1 MHSVLEPQPVDGNP
15 VGDDRMPTS
24 DEEAPDIHAEGQS
37 TTKVGFNVLNTI
49 IGSGVLCLPYALH
62 NAGFVF
68 GLLMLGVIAV
78 LSQFSL
84 YALVLTGKRTGT
96 SHFSSVTE
104 AALGNFGYHL
114 LNYSMIIDMVGT
126 VILYLMIVGD
136 MVTAGYLSFGSSA
149 QANILENFPDSDS
162 FINCGRFLFAIS
174 LIFTTP
180 LGFYPIRDTVTEM
193 LKIDPERHQVS
204 RIWES
209 LCTVLLFTICVVA
222 AAVFTD
228 LGLAYELIGA
238 LSSSVV
244 NFLLPALVFLWAGT
258 DVSLR
263 SLVSQWRAKHSTEPY
278 PEMAAFGMWVMVLGT
293 YNISRDK

>member
-136 MVTAGYLSFGSSA
+136 MVTALANIYLPVACTRSSVITVVSFLVILPLLFFRNTGPLARFSVVGYLSFGSSA

-238 LSSSVV
+238 LSSSV
-244 NFLLPALVFLWAGT
+244 
-258 DVSLR
+258 
-263 SLVSQWRAKHSTEPY
+263 
-278 PEMAAFGMWVMVLGT
+278 
-293 YNISRDK
+293 

>member
-1 MHSVLEPQPVDGNP
+1 
-15 VGDDRMPTS
+15 MPTS

-180 LGFYPIRDTVTEM
+180 LGFYPIRDT
-193 LKIDPERHQVS
+193 
-204 RIWES
+204 
-209 LCTVLLFTICVVA
+209 
-222 AAVFTD
+222 
-228 LGLAYELIGA
+228 
-238 LSSSVV
+238 
-244 NFLLPALVFLWAGT
+244 
-258 DVSLR
+258 
-263 SLVSQWRAKHSTEPY
+263 
-278 PEMAAFGMWVMVLGT
+278 
-293 YNISRDK
+293 

>member
-1 MHSVLEPQPVDGNP
+1 MGEHVERMGGDAYAKVYALYNIAFSVSSIIVPTI
-15 VGDDRMPTS
+15 MPPIMN
-24 DEEAPDIHAEGQS
+24 A
-37 TTKVGFNVLNTI
+37 VGFAATMGIIASILVVGAIILAIQPTLMLSKHVWFNLLNTI

-84 YALVLTGKRTGT
+84 YVLVLTGKRTGT

-126 VILYLMIVGD
+126 VTLYLMIVGD
-136 MVTAGYLSFGSSA
+136 MVTAL
-149 QANILENFPDSDS
+149 ANIYLPVACTRSSVIMIVS
-162 FINCGRFLFAIS
+162 FLVILLLLFFRNTGPLARFSVVQFLFAIL
-174 LIFTTP
+174 LIFSTP
-180 LGFYPIRDTVTEM
+180 LSFYLIRDTVTEM

-209 LCTVLLFTICVVA
+209 L
-222 AAVFTD
+222 
-228 LGLAYELIGA
+228 
-238 LSSSVV
+238 S
-244 NFLLPALVFLWAGT
+244 
-258 DVSLR
+258 
-263 SLVSQWRAKHSTEPY
+263 
-278 PEMAAFGMWVMVLGT
+278 FGMWVMVLGT